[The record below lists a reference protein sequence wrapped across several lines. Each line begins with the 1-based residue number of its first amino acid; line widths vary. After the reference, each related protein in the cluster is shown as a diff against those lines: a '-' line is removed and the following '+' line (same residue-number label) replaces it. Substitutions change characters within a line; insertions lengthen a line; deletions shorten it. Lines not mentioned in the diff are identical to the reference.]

1 MNEMSA
7 MPGSTANHETATNL
21 PETEPASLVPGSTLR
36 GRRSECE
43 MLDRLVADVLAGLL
57 PQIDTPVQIIA
68 GAGDTAVP
76 PANASFLHE
85 RLPHSQLDVIDA
97 GHFTWEDAP
106 AEYAALV
113 TSWWHGAVNGA
124 EDG

>member
-1 MNEMSA
+1 MIDRY
-7 MPGSTANHETATNL
+7 TL
-21 PETEPASLVPGSTLR
+21 PESVRNDYLASYQGTRFAESLRYLRTYPAELP
-36 GRRSECE
+36 
-43 MLDRLVADVLAGLL
+43 VLAGLL

-85 RLPHSQLDVIDA
+85 RLPHSQLDVVDA